1 MKADQIT
8 LGVDMRKHNVGFRMF
23 LEVTFKISIKRFSA
37 VRNIGIVLDVL
48 VPNELLRGLR
58 RLVLVERQVVKVT
71 ESCLFFSSVLEIGN
85 YNNHGHDKIA
95 RTIFII
101 DLTPVNHEAAFNIQ
115 R

>member
-23 LEVTFKISIKRFSA
+23 LEVTFKISIERFSA

-71 ESCLFFSSVLEIGN
+71 DELFILFFCALSKTRLGIITTTATIKSLGLSSSLISP
-85 YNNHGHDKIA
+85 
-95 RTIFII
+95 R
-101 DLTPVNHEAAFNIQ
+101 
-115 R
+115 